1 MRFSQDKLPRHF
13 HTLKLKEICRKRNQ
27 IDSLAME
34 QNERVSVQ
42 PLRHL
47 TEIFH
52 NFTTFVRVKHFI
64 LKRYQDHPDA
74 SPASVFVTLTIFD

>member
-1 MRFSQDKLPRHF
+1 MEILVRFSQDKLPRHF
-13 HTLKLKEICRKRNQ
+13 HTLKLKEICRKRNH

-47 TEIFH
+47 TEI
-52 NFTTFVRVKHFI
+52 
-64 LKRYQDHPDA
+64 Y
-74 SPASVFVTLTIFD
+74 S